1 MIIEVIDDLET
12 FARLKGNWD
21 AVYDADPEAQ
31 FFLSWDWL
39 SQWIGHLNGPWF
51 VLAAKANAAASQY
64 VAFFPLKLKTKERA
78 AGVGF
83 YDEISM
89 VGNYAA
95 DYTGFIC
102 SPEHQDNAI
111 PAFAQHLKRMNWA
124 QLRLEYLSAS
134 NRRVELFL
142 RAFPGKNFVTREIA
156 KINKTDN
163 IDNCI
168 CPAVSLPN
176 DWDAYL
182 NERLSTNS
190 RQKARRF
197 LRQLDNSSELRITH
211 ATTDTIERDL
221 KILIE
226 YWAAQWGARKGNRL
240 QSIVNMN
247 YSMLRRCAERGL
259 LFLPVLWK
267 NDTPLGAL
275 ASFIDPRKK
284 SLLFYLGGR
293 NESFNNPPP
302 GFLLHAYSIRY
313 AIGAGIVTYDFL
325 RGNEAYKYSFGAAE
339 RRIKCLILSTKDDKN
354 LGHKLDP
361 RSVPLVFKRAM
372 ELHKSGK
379 LTQAEQAYRQVLA
392 TSPSDALALYCYAQL
407 LESKDAYAAASK
419 AFRSLVKVQPHSV
432 KARLGLARN
441 LAMSGKH
448 SDAAGVYREVVKRQP
463 DFAAARCSLA
473 GVLYKTNE
481 LDEALDELRSA
492 LKLTPENEKAQ
503 SLWCS
508 AIAAAAT
515 RSPDKRGSYAAMGSS
530 LADAMKATGQAGF
543 AIRCYRQALDL
554 QPELAAAQLGLQQ
567 ALSAHADSA
576 GPERRASAL
585 ASAPASSPAN

>member
-12 FARLKGNWD
+12 FARLKENWD

-39 SQWIGHLNGPWF
+39 SQWISHLNNPWF
-51 VLAAKANAAASQY
+51 VLAAKPNAAASQY

-78 AGVGF
+78 GGVGF

-89 VGNYAA
+89 AGNYAA

-102 SPEHQDNAI
+102 SPDHQDNAI
-111 PAFAQHLKRMNWA
+111 SAFAQHLKKMNWA

-134 NRRVELFL
+134 NRRIERFL
-142 RAFPGKNFVTREIA
+142 QAFSGKNFVTREVPR
-156 KINKTDN
+156 INKTDN

-176 DWDAYL
+176 DWDTYL

-221 KILIE
+221 KILLE
-226 YWAAQWGARKGNRL
+226 YWAAQWGARKGDRL
-240 QSIVNMN
+240 QSIVKMN
-247 YSMLRRCAERGL
+247 YNMLRRCAERGL

-267 NDTPLGAL
+267 DDSPLGAL

-284 SLLFYLGGR
+284 ALLFYLGGR

-302 GFLLHAYSIRY
+302 GFLLHAYSVRY
-313 AIGAGIVTYDFL
+313 AIGIGFETYDFL
-325 RGNEAYKYSFGAAE
+325 RGNEAYKYSFGAAD
-339 RRIKCLILSTKDDKN
+339 RRIKCLILSTKNDKN
-354 LGHKLDP
+354 LGDKLDP
-361 RSVPLVFKRAM
+361 RGVPLVFKRAT

-379 LTQAEQAYRQVLA
+379 LIQAEQAYRQVLA
-392 TSPSDALALYCYAQL
+392 TRPGDALALYCYAQL
-407 LESKDAYAAASK
+407 LEQRGAYAAAAK
-419 AFRSLVKVQPHSV
+419 AFRSLVKAQPHSV
-432 KARLGLARN
+432 KAQLGLARN
-441 LAMSGKH
+441 LAAQDRH
-448 SDAAGVYREVVKRQP
+448 SDAAAVYRDVVKSRP
-463 DFAAARCSLA
+463 DFAPARRSLA
-473 GVLYKTNE
+473 GVLYKAKE

-492 LKLTPENEKAQ
+492 LKQTPENAEAQ

-508 AIAAAAT
+508 AITAAAL
-515 RSPDKRGSYAAMGSS
+515 RSPEKRSSYAAMGSS
-530 LADAMKATGQAGF
+530 LADAMKAMGQVGF

-554 QPELAAAQLGLQQ
+554 QPELAMAHLGLRQ
-567 ALSAHADSA
+567 ALSAHSNTAA
-576 GPERRASAL
+576 PEHPASAL
-585 ASAPASSPAN
+585 ASALASSAAN